1 MKHYGVF
8 RAMNFFAD
16 KDMAARYQV
25 SRQTVWR
32 WVREGRFPKPI
43 RLGAAAIRWSEED
56 ILKWEQEKKAEAV
69 K

>member
-1 MKHYGVF
+1 
-8 RAMNFFAD
+8 MNFFAD

-56 ILKWEQEKKAEAV
+56 ILKWEQEKKAEAA